1 MQTFQRLASP
11 MRVLTQLLI
20 FIALLTLILP
30 ATNSSAE
37 SQEPSPNVLV
47 LNEAQAAPPVR
58 PLAAPQASVSLGLP
72 GSVLIGEDFSFT
84 ATFDNTGSD
93 PGYGPFI
100 DLVFPVNGADGAAG
114 SDVPDGIDFISADY
128 LGLTVTTFE
137 FTFPDDGGGTGCVD
151 HPLALDNTGAPHQV
165 CGTTGDKLVVIQL
178 PFGSFVPTQ
187 PPAEVTINASLSNLA
202 DLGTS
207 LSIHARAGYQF
218 GANPLDDPCCDLV
231 VLNPSTT
238 NSGAWPSSSTTPT
251 LISLSKSYD
260 GPEDETATGPN
271 FPRRYTIAVDI
282 AAGQT
287 ITDLDIFD
295 DLPDNL
301 AYLSVISTSPGGA
314 TTVQEPTIAAAAN
327 PPNNVLQVNFS
338 SVGGGA
344 GSADATITFEYFI
357 PEFDANG
364 QPLIDPNNG
373 DDRVSENS
381 ASALGDWVPIDARD
395 AGGTDNASADPVGF
409 EHALADRA
417 IAIQKGGSD
426 FTDVGASGPSPGD
439 TLQFTLNF
447 QISDYFTFG
456 NLVVTDTFSDGHRL
470 DGSFTPTLTVTDRNG
485 TISGA
490 FLTGT
495 DLIVDTTEI
504 GNDPNPTTDGSTTLN
519 FDISAAMVR
528 LGAADGILQ
537 GGRAVTPD
545 AAGATGTITFRTVI
559 QQDFSDTYPS
569 GDPSVDHGDVLDND
583 VTIEG

>member
-295 DLPDNL
+295 YLPDNL

-314 TTVQEPTIAAAAN
+314 TTVQEPTIATAAN

-338 SVGGGA
+338 
-344 GSADATITFEYFI
+344 
-357 PEFDANG
+357 
-364 QPLIDPNNG
+364 
-373 DDRVSENS
+373 
-381 ASALGDWVPIDARD
+381 
-395 AGGTDNASADPVGF
+395 
-409 EHALADRA
+409 
-417 IAIQKGGSD
+417 
-426 FTDVGASGPSPGD
+426 
-439 TLQFTLNF
+439 
-447 QISDYFTFG
+447 
-456 NLVVTDTFSDGHRL
+456 
-470 DGSFTPTLTVTDRNG
+470 
-485 TISGA
+485 
-490 FLTGT
+490 
-495 DLIVDTTEI
+495 
-504 GNDPNPTTDGSTTLN
+504 
-519 FDISAAMVR
+519 
-528 LGAADGILQ
+528 
-537 GGRAVTPD
+537 
-545 AAGATGTITFRTVI
+545 
-559 QQDFSDTYPS
+559 
-569 GDPSVDHGDVLDND
+569 
-583 VTIEG
+583 